1 MQFVIEI
8 KQTTSCH
15 SNQNA
20 GLKHHSSLW
29 ENVAVIFFLMNL
41 IQIYIHESVSHL
53 YI

>member
-41 IQIYIHESVSHL
+41 IQIYT
-53 YI
+53 